1 MYRGLKLCCIFLE
14 ALQHNSN
21 YRTRLKASIF
31 AYQDREGYNCLVAPF
46 DSMVRYGNRNN
57 LNFSIEQF
65 NQNNLIFRD
74 SFQIE
79 AMVEYLIQLG
89 DQHKLNLAQILN
101 HKTKNGTTLFY
112 MASSYSEKFAKILI
126 QRNIRVNTVDQKFMT
141 PELK

>member
-1 MYRGLKLCCIFLE
+1 
-14 ALQHNSN
+14 
-21 YRTRLKASIF
+21 
-31 AYQDREGYNCLVAPF
+31 
-46 DSMVRYGNRNN
+46 MVRYGNRNN

-101 HKTKNGTTLFY
+101 HKAKNGTTLFY
-112 MASSYSEKFAKILI
+112 MASSYSEKVAKILI

-141 PELK
+141 PEFKVSNRFLIILLILTLV

>member
-1 MYRGLKLCCIFLE
+1 
-14 ALQHNSN
+14 
-21 YRTRLKASIF
+21 
-31 AYQDREGYNCLVAPF
+31 
-46 DSMVRYGNRNN
+46 MVRYGNRNN

-101 HKTKNGTTLFY
+101 HKAKNGTTLILHGIFLLGKICQDIDT
-112 MASSYSEKFAKILI
+112 EKYQSQHGGSKIHDTRI
-126 QRNIRVNTVDQKFMT
+126 KVSTVIDF
-141 PELK
+141 